1 MENQPTADP
10 SAIRFTKQERKLLMQ
25 AMAIIEHYGQLD
37 RPELKAKIDALTEPK
52 KGSWSWQLDRVL
64 IQEGSLRHPGGSVFN
79 DRVLLGVIY
88 PINT

>member
-1 MENQPTADP
+1 MVLQRVGEHHAAGSPGHYLGLSSMENQPTADP

-52 KGSWSWQLDRVL
+52 KGS
-64 IQEGSLRHPGGSVFN
+64 
-79 DRVLLGVIY
+79 
-88 PINT
+88 

>member
-52 KGSWSWQLDRVL
+52 KGS
-64 IQEGSLRHPGGSVFN
+64 
-79 DRVLLGVIY
+79 
-88 PINT
+88 